1 MLRARISSST
11 AATRFNDGLSRSFSA
26 FGSDDVAYD
35 LKELLKESLA
45 TRGVE
50 VTDCG
55 VYDTQPSLYPDIAV
69 KVAEAIAGGKHER
82 GILMCG
88 TGLGMAIAANK
99 VPGIRA
105 ATCHDTYSAERARK
119 SNDAQI
125 LTMGARVIG
134 PELAK
139 TVVDAWLKSEF
150 QGGGSTQKV
159 ERITEYE
166 KKYLKK

>member
-1 MLRARISSST
+1 MTIAMGADD
-11 AATRFNDGLSRSFSA
+11 AAYG
-26 FGSDDVAYD
+26 
-35 LKELLKESLA
+35 LKEIIKSYLEGLHI
-45 TRGVE
+45 E
-50 VTDCG
+50 VTDYG
-55 VYDTQPSLYPDIAV
+55 VYDTRPSLYPDIAV
-69 KVAEAIAGGKHER
+69 KVAVAISEGKHER

-88 TGLGMAIAANK
+88 TGLGMAITANK

-119 SNDAQI
+119 SNNAQI

-150 QGGGSTQKV
+150 EGGGSTEKV
-159 ERITEYE
+159 ERIMEYE
-166 KKYLKK
+166 KRFQKK

>member
-1 MLRARISSST
+1 MRVAIGADE
-11 AATRFNDGLSRSFSA
+11 AAF
-26 FGSDDVAYD
+26 D
-35 LKELLKESLA
+35 LKETLKEHLA
-45 TRGVE
+45 ARGVE
-50 VTDCG
+50 VVDYG
-55 VYDTQPSLYPDIAV
+55 AFDKSPVLYPDIAI
-69 KVAEAIAGGKHER
+69 KVAEAIVEGKHDR

-88 TGLGMAIAANK
+88 TGIGMAITANK

-139 TVVDAWLKSEF
+139 TIVDAWLKSEF
-150 QGGGSTQKV
+150 EGGGSTRKV
-159 ERITEYE
+159 QRIVEYE
-166 KKYLKK
+166 KKLMEARRHD